1 MGVLNPGMECFN
13 QGPVSFFFNKMCACF
28 FIIYIYIE
36 YTYIYIYFIIIVSWP
51 YNVIVCVSKMSPH
64 GVRCAGWIC
73 SEQSDRGLKEPVGL
87 APGGLFDG
95 DGGEG
100 CWRL

>member
-1 MGVLNPGMECFN
+1 MTIQCHNLCLR
-13 QGPVSFFFNKMCACF
+13 
-28 FIIYIYIE
+28 
-36 YTYIYIYFIIIVSWP
+36 
-51 YNVIVCVSKMSPH
+51 KMSPY

-100 CWRL
+100 CSLLENPRMMMYIIVYICIYIYIYGLVFFFPWS